1 MQEEQYGFTEGKG
14 TRNAIFNMRMITER
28 AIEVQK
34 NVFMCFI
41 DYEKAFDKVRHSQ
54 LIEILQSINVDGKDI
69 RLITNLY
76 WNQQAAVNIDNNLT
90 PWIEIKRGVR
100 QGCVMSPDLFS
111 VYGEI
116 IMRSINGMEGIRI
129 GGENINNI
137 RFADDTVI
145 IADSEEKLQ
154 ALLDTVKRE
163 SENMGL
169 KINIKKTEVVVTS
182 KDQEPPNCNILID
195 GSRVKQSSSFVYLGS
210 TITQDARCNQEIE
223 KRIMI
228 AKNAFN
234 SMRTLLTN
242 SNIGI
247 QTRLRALKTY
257 IWSTLTY
264 GSETWTISKIMKNK
278 INAAELWFYRRMLRI
293 SWTDRVTNEEVLRRV
308 GQQRTLIR
316 VIRKRQMEF
325 LGHIIRREKIEH
337 LCLTGMIEGRRSR
350 GRQRKKY
357 LDSILEDMEE
367 NITAGQLIQRA
378 RDRNRWR
385 QMTAYVENM
394 APR

>member
-1 MQEEQYGFTEGKG
+1 
-14 TRNAIFNMRMITER
+14 MITER
-28 AIEVQK
+28 TIEVQK

-210 TITQDARCNQEIE
+210 TITQDARCNKEIE
-223 KRIMI
+223 K
-228 AKNAFN
+228 
-234 SMRTLLTN
+234 
-242 SNIGI
+242 
-247 QTRLRALKTY
+247 
-257 IWSTLTY
+257 
-264 GSETWTISKIMKNK
+264 
-278 INAAELWFYRRMLRI
+278 
-293 SWTDRVTNEEVLRRV
+293 
-308 GQQRTLIR
+308 
-316 VIRKRQMEF
+316 
-325 LGHIIRREKIEH
+325 
-337 LCLTGMIEGRRSR
+337 
-350 GRQRKKY
+350 
-357 LDSILEDMEE
+357 
-367 NITAGQLIQRA
+367 
-378 RDRNRWR
+378 
-385 QMTAYVENM
+385 
-394 APR
+394 